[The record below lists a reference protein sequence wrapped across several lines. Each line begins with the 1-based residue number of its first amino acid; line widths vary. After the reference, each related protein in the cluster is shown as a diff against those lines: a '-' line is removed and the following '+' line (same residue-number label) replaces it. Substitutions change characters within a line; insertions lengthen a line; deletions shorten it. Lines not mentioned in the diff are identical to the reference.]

1 MTPSIWITLALFSAT
16 NLIALAI
23 GWARLSARLARI
35 ETVLEDLVWRPPQ
48 WCVDQQKECSSCFE
62 RREITGVGSAGH
74 A

>member
-35 ETVLEDLVWRPPQ
+35 ETVLEDLVRRPPQ
-48 WCVDQQKECSSCFE
+48 WCVDQQGRCRADFE
-62 RREITGVGSAGH
+62 PREPTGVHAGH